1 MMRAAGGVIG
11 KNLTGSDKP
20 PPPDMFAIATLADV
34 LRRNR
39 DFHAAEPAY
48 IFRHHDG
55 TERGLSWGEL
65 WASAA
70 RLAAGIADRFG
81 VGRKLMLVIEPGL
94 QFVELFFA
102 IGLAGSVPVP
112 MSSRFGAGSVQRLRQ
127 VCAGAGIDGLIFDAA
142 NEKFV
147 ADVLQDV
154 ETGIAPATIR
164 ADLLAASSPAGAL
177 PDPSPIAFVQYTSG
191 STGAPRGLTITHANL
206 LRNLSLMAA
215 ICEAKAGEKTVSW
228 LPPHHDFGL
237 IGGILFPAYLCGTAV
252 LFSPTSFV
260 RRPGTWLELISRYRA
275 AFTGSPNFGFDL
287 ATRRA
292 GNIEGL
298 DLTSLRAAINGA
310 ERVDPE
316 TLRNFGSKFSAAGL
330 DPGVVRP
337 CYGLAEATL
346 LVAGARAQPWR
357 SVQASRRGLEEGR
370 LDILGDA
377 SDPGNAVE
385 LVANG
390 PPVVDDLI
398 IVKDGEVVPDGRVGE
413 IWIAD
418 ACVSATAQKRSLDAD
433 PSSDWIATGDLG
445 VLFEGEL
452 FIVGRA
458 KDLVIRAGVNVYL
471 GDVDAV
477 VARMV
482 PAGGISSVCAFRVP
496 DTEEIAIFI
505 EQKRSAAV
513 EPMLIEGVHA
523 LFHATFG
530 FTAFAVRLVHPGD
543 IPRTTSGKKQRHLCA
558 PLLDQPS

>member
-1 MMRAAGGVIG
+1 M
-11 KNLTGSDKP
+11 TGSNKP
-20 PPPDMFAIATLADV
+20 QPLDSFAVATLADV

-39 DFHAAEPAY
+39 DFHSVEPAY
-48 IFRHHDG
+48 IFRDHDG
-55 TERGLSWGEL
+55 TERGLNWGEL
-65 WASAA
+65 WSSAA
-70 RLAAGIADRFG
+70 MLAAGIADRFG
-81 VGRKLMLVIEPGL
+81 AGRKVMLVIEPGL

-112 MSSRFGAGSVQRLRQ
+112 MSSRFGAGSMQRLRQ
-127 VCAGAGIDGLIFDAA
+127 VCAGSQIDGLIFDAA

-147 ADVLQDV
+147 ADVLKNI
-154 ETGIAPATIR
+154 EKRIAPATIR
-164 ADLLAASSPAGAL
+164 ADLLATSSPAGAL
-177 PDPSPIAFVQYTSG
+177 PEPSPVAFVQYTSG
-191 STGAPRGLTITHANL
+191 STGAPRGLAITHANL

-215 ICEAKAGEKTVSW
+215 ICEAEVGEKTVSW

-287 ATRRA
+287 AARRA

-316 TLRNFGSKFSAAGL
+316 TLRNFGDKFSAVGL
-330 DPGVVRP
+330 NPSVIRP

-346 LVAGARAQPWR
+346 LVAGARAKPWR
-357 SVQASRRGLEEGR
+357 SVYASRRGLEEGR
-370 LDILGDA
+370 MDILGDV
-377 SDPGNAVE
+377 SDPSNVVE

-390 PPVVDDLI
+390 SPVVDGLI
-398 IVKDGEVVPDGRVGE
+398 VVKDGEAVPDGQVGE

-418 ACVSATAQKRSLDAD
+418 ACVSATVEKQSHSAD
-433 PSSDWIATGDLG
+433 PSPNWIATGDLG
-445 VLFEGEL
+445 ALFEGEL
-452 FIVGRA
+452 FIAGRA
-458 KDLVIRAGVNVYL
+458 KDLVIRAGINVYL

-477 VARMV
+477 VAQIV
-482 PAGGISSVCAFRVP
+482 PAAGTPSVCAFRVP
-496 DTEEIAIFI
+496 DTEEIAIII
-505 EQKRSAAV
+505 EQKRSAAIKPTLL
-513 EPMLIEGVHA
+513 EDIHA

-530 FTAFAVRLVHPGD
+530 FAAFAVQFVPPGT

-558 PLLDQPS
+558 PLLGLID